1 MPTEG
6 SLPVFSL
13 SASASLGFLSFSA
26 LISSRLLSLSISLCQ
41 CRFLSD
47 HCQRPGETGRRGQRM
62 LPLTL
67 GCPGQDRATEPARWR
82 PARSG
87 SPGSLG
93 IREQD
98 GRTARPPSDLT
109 AVSTRRATK
118 CTAGPLP
125 IHTVTGQYFKTVC
138 KFLPC

>member
-6 SLPVFSL
+6 SLPMFSL

-47 HCQRPGETGRRGQRM
+47 HCQRPGEMGRQGQRM

-87 SPGSLG
+87 SPASLG

-98 GRTARPPSDLT
+98 GKTVPPPSDL

-118 CTAGPLP
+118 CTAGPLL